1 MIQLGCWTADNDTV
15 SSVPIMSQTRAGA
28 VMTAATAA
36 TGFDADVAVV
46 GLGAMG
52 AHAAWLLAQ
61 RGVRAIGIER
71 FSPGHDQSSSHG
83 QTRLFRVACLEHP
96 SLVTMARRSRDLWV
110 ELQAQS
116 ADPILQITG
125 GVMIGPED
133 SDVISGTLAAAAAHD
148 LPVERLTRVQLAE
161 RFPQHQNLAK
171 GTVGVWDPEAGVA
184 HPETAII
191 TAVAAARAA
200 EADIYTD
207 TQVTAIDLGDGGAVV
222 RTAARSFTVGQ
233 VVVTTGAWL
242 DKLVPALEVDPTRT
256 PMTWFEPAD
265 PDDGSF
271 SLEKFPVFIRA
282 VDQEN
287 WIWGHGAADSYGVKV
302 GPDSD
307 ENFVTV
313 DPDCIGRDIST
324 RDYAQVSELVSK
336 VLPGLNPIPI
346 RIITCVVTHSRDD
359 QFIIGRP
366 RGDYRLV
373 VGGGGS
379 GHAFKHAS
387 GIGEL
392 IAQIVTGEPTYVDTA
407 FVDPD
412 RFLTAEETVP
422 QPSEERQRTG

>member
-1 MIQLGCWTADNDTV
+1 
-15 SSVPIMSQTRAGA
+15 
-28 VMTAATAA
+28 MTAAAA

-52 AHAAWLLAQ
+52 AHAAWRLAQ
-61 RGVRAIGIER
+61 RGVRVIGIER
-71 FSPGHDQSSSHG
+71 FSPGHDRGSSHG

-96 SLVTMARRSRDLWV
+96 SLATMARRSRDLWA

-116 ADPILQITG
+116 ADPILETTG

-133 SDVISGTLAAAAAHD
+133 SDVITGTLAAAAAHD
-148 LPVERLTRVQLAE
+148 LPVERLTREQLAE
-161 RFPQHQNLAK
+161 RFPQHQHLDV

-200 EADIYTD
+200 GAEIYTD
-207 TQVTAIDLGDGGAVV
+207 AQVTAIDLLDGGAVV
-222 RTAARSFTVGQ
+222 CTAARSFTVGQ

-242 DKLVPALEVDPTRT
+242 DKLVPALELDPTRT
-256 PMTWFEPAD
+256 PMTWFEPAN
-265 PDDGSF
+265 PDDDSF
-271 SLEKFPVFIRA
+271 NLEKFPVFIRA

-287 WIWGHGAADSYGVKV
+287 WIWGHGAAASSGVKV
-302 GPDSD
+302 GPDRD
-307 ENFVTV
+307 GNFVAV
-313 DPDCIGRDIST
+313 DPDRIDRDIKAK
-324 RDYAQVSELVSK
+324 DYALVSELVSK
-336 VLPGLNPIPI
+336 ALPGLNPIPT
-346 RIITCVVTHSRDD
+346 RVITCMVTHSRDD

-366 RGDYRLV
+366 CGDSRLV

-392 IAQIVTGEPTYVDTA
+392 IAQIVTAERTYVDTA
-407 FVDPD
+407 FVNPD
-412 RFLTAEETVP
+412 RFLTAEESGRP
-422 QPSEERQRTG
+422 AHRRS